1 MLVSLLFIYYH
12 FQAYFHNMK
21 PADYGTSYEAMN
33 EITNRNR
40 MKDPLFNK
48 GLITNNPTPRQEQI
62 LSQLASLKQVSLARS
77 VFFCLSIS
85 LEKSSHL
92 LGSF

>member
-1 MLVSLLFIYYH
+1 
-12 FQAYFHNMK
+12 MK

-48 GLITNNPTPRQEQI
+48 NLITTNPTPRQEQI
-62 LSQLASLKQVSLARS
+62 LSQLASLKQSLIAKQKEVAS
-77 VFFCLSIS
+77 SITNDDDYDQ
-85 LEKSSHL
+85 
-92 LGSF
+92 